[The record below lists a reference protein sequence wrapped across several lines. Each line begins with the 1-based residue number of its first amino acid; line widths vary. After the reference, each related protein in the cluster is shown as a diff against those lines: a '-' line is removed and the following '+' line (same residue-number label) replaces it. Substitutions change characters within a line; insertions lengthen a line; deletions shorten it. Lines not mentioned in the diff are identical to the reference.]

1 MIDTLKHI
9 LYISMSNKINFLIY
23 YFKKLPLVGKLLKD
37 TAYKEIKI
45 KKIISV
51 FVIILKALQGFISP
65 MAYVGLAIYLPIY
78 FFYKDFSIESKYSVF
93 TFMIFIMSFLIGG
106 IMNSNIMVSSKEKF
120 ICVKFLK
127 MRARDYGLSMIFTKN
142 IWSLIC
148 FLPTLIVASIFLGK
162 TVYHGIIMA
171 ILIVVVKFIGEAFHM
186 FVFEKT
192 NLIICKKYLFILGYS
207 LLMLIAAYVPMFFKL
222 VIPMDRFM
230 FNPIIILIIIV
241 FGIISIKYILDYKY
255 YFRAFNEVNKIS
267 DLFKD
272 EYAINEM
279 KFEDV
284 KISEKDF
291 SNSDLNSQRFNN
303 KEGYGYLNAIFFNR
317 HKKLLYKPMYIE
329 LVIIGIVFVLGVAA
343 EFIFPSSMQEI
354 INEMYKL
361 IPGFLLIMYF
371 ISNSRRITKAM
382 FYNCD
387 ISLLRYGFYRDK
399 KVILKNFQV
408 RLLKV
413 AFINFIPALAIGASI
428 GVIVALGNP
437 EKIVS
442 ILPMIFMILILSLFF
457 SVHDLFL
464 YYIMQPYTTELNIKN
479 PYFGIINGIIFWI
492 CYLSSKIKTPPTY
505 FVGIV
510 LTTTIVY
517 IIIALCSV
525 YKFAPKT
532 FKVK

>member
-1 MIDTLKHI
+1 MIDTLKNI
-9 LYISMSNKINFLIY
+9 LYISMSNKINLLIY

-37 TAYKEIKI
+37 TAYKEIKL
-45 KKIISV
+45 KKIISI
-51 FVIILKALQGFISP
+51 FVIILKAAQGFISP
-65 MAYVGLAIYLPIY
+65 MAYVGLAVCLPIY
-78 FFYKDFSIESKYSVF
+78 FVYKDFSIESKYSVF

-127 MRARDYGLSMIFTKN
+127 MRARDYGLSMIFSQN

-148 FLPTLIVASIFLGK
+148 FLPTLIVVNIFFGRNA
-162 TVYHGIIMA
+162 YHGIIMA
-171 ILIVVVKFIGEAFHM
+171 VLIVLVKFVGEAFHM

-192 NLIICKKYLFILGYS
+192 NLIICKKYIFILGYS
-207 LLMLIAAYVPMFFKL
+207 LLMLIAAYAPMFFKL
-222 VIPMDRFM
+222 VIPMDSFI
-230 FNPIIILIIIV
+230 FNPFFILITIILGIV
-241 FGIISIKYILDYKY
+241 SIKYILNYKY
-255 YFRAFNEVNKIS
+255 YFRAFNEVNKIG

-272 EYAINEM
+272 EYAINDL

-291 SNSDLNSQRFNN
+291 SNSDLNSQMFSN
-303 KEGYGYLNAIFFNR
+303 KEGYEYLNAIFFNR

-343 EFIFPSSMQEI
+343 EFIFPSVMQDI
-354 INEMYKL
+354 INDLYKA
-361 IPGFLLIMYF
+361 IPAFLLIMYS

-413 AFINFIPALAIGASI
+413 AFINLIPAAAIGASI
-428 GVIVALGNP
+428 GIIVAIGNP

-442 ILPMIFMILILSLFF
+442 VLPMIFMILILSLFF

-479 PYFGIINGIIFWI
+479 PYFGIVNGIIFWI
-492 CYLSSKIKTPPTY
+492 CYLSSKIKTAPTY
-505 FVGIV
+505 FGGIV
-510 LTTTIVY
+510 LTITIVY
-517 IIIALCSV
+517 IIVALCSV